1 MSNIKLQENIRSGNF
16 TEDEHRKKEKKESSR
31 EIKQIKIDKFL
42 KADNELIP
50 DEVNYLKILKSINAK
65 NILLIKNKSIAS
77 LAFINKIKICLT
89 RIK

>member
-50 DEVNYLKILKSINAK
+50 DEVNYLKILESINAQ
-65 NILLIKNKSIAS
+65 NILLIKNKPIAS
-77 LAFINKIKICLT
+77 LAFINK
-89 RIK
+89 

>member
-1 MSNIKLQENIRSGNF
+1 MSNIKLQEKIRSGNF

>member
-42 KADNELIP
+42 KADYELIP

>member
-77 LAFINKIKICLT
+77 LALINK
-89 RIK
+89 

>member
-1 MSNIKLQENIRSGNF
+1 MSNIKLQEKIRSGNF
-16 TEDEHRKKEKKESSR
+16 TEDEHRKKEKKESSS

>member
-1 MSNIKLQENIRSGNF
+1 MSNIKLQEKIRSGNF

-65 NILLIKNKSIAS
+65 NILLIKNKPIAS
-77 LAFINKIKICLT
+77 LAFINK
-89 RIK
+89 

>member
-50 DEVNYLKILKSINAK
+50 DEVNYLKILESINAK

-77 LAFINKIKICLT
+77 LAFINK
-89 RIK
+89 